1 MHGFDRSCAV
11 WPRTLWKIPSESAR
25 TSWIIRERQKWCTV
39 GIISG
44 KSSKNRS
51 LGAPGQ
57 IYCPDNH
64 LSFRRELLAG
74 VPGPDPRSS
83 TPQTRSDDHGLF
95 TVQDSSF
102 WDNCRILFVL
112 SNSIN
117 SLKFNLIIPASVC
130 LFYLSIFHCYRSS
143 FFSPCFGYLRG
154 SSSPRL
160 DKIPQP
166 WIVRDSWSEDKHQ
179 GTKSFLF
186 QI

>member
-64 LSFRRELLAG
+64 LSFRRESLAG

-83 TPQTRSDDHGLF
+83 TPQTRSYDHGLF
-95 TVQDSSF
+95 RTLHSETIARFYLFYRMVSIPWSLIKSF
-102 WDNCRILFVL
+102 QPLF
-112 SNSIN
+112 
-117 SLKFNLIIPASVC
+117 VC
-130 LFYLSIFHCYRSS
+130 LFVYFSLLS
-143 FFSPCFGYLRG
+143 FFIFFSLFWILAGVLL
-154 SSSPRL
+154 SSLGQDPATVDCSGFL
-160 DKIPQP
+160 
-166 WIVRDSWSEDKHQ
+166 VRRQTSGD
-179 GTKSFLF
+179 
-186 QI
+186 